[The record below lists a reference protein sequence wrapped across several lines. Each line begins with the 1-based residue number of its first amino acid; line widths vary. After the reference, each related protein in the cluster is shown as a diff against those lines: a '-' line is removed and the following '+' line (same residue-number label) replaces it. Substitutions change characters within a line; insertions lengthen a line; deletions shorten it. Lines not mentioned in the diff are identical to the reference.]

1 MKILIV
7 DDQCTQSIGLSQV
20 LRQLGYTDLRIAAS
34 AEDAYHQ
41 LHFHS
46 LDSGPVSCTIDMILM
61 DVNMP
66 GVNGIEACAFIKSS
80 PAWRDIPIIMVT
92 TSTEIKDLADAFN
105 AGAMDYIQK
114 PPIKDEL
121 NVRVR
126 SALRL
131 KYETDER
138 KRREYDLEVE
148 RERSEKLLLNILP
161 APIAT
166 RLKEGEEVIADQ
178 FDEATVL
185 FVDIANFTPLASTIP
200 PVELVDMLNGIFSKF
215 DSIVEKHELEKIK
228 TMGDA
233 YLAVGGLPMPKFD
246 HAEAVA
252 QAALEILEEFPRLTN
267 HGLQLRLGIHIGPVV
282 AGVIG
287 KNKFIYD
294 LWGDTVNI
302 ASRMQSHA
310 QPNTI
315 QVTAKT
321 YEHLKA
327 SFVLEPRGEIEVKG
341 RGAMQVYLLAG
352 RKSYYAAG
360 IEKISSEELQSI
372 NQ

>member
-7 DDQCTQSIGLSQV
+7 DDQRTQSIGLSRV
-20 LRQLGYTDLRIAAS
+20 LRQLGYADLLIASS
-34 AEDAYHQ
+34 AEEAYQQ
-41 LHFHS
+41 LRLNS
-46 LDSGPVSCTIDMILM
+46 LDAGPISCSVDIILM

-66 GVNGIEACAFIKSS
+66 GVSGIEACAAIKSN
-80 PAWRDIPIIMVT
+80 PVWRDIPIIMVT
-92 TSTEIKDLADAFN
+92 TSAEIKDLSDAFH

-138 KRREYDLEVE
+138 KKREYDLERE

-161 APIAT
+161 APIAA
-166 RLKEGEEVIADQ
+166 RLKEGEKVIADQ
-178 FDEATVL
+178 FEEVTVL
-185 FVDIANFTPLASTIP
+185 FVDIANFTPLASNIP
-200 PVELVDMLNGIFSKF
+200 PNQLVNLLNDIFSVF
-215 DSIVEKHELEKIK
+215 DSIVEKHGLEKIK

-233 YLAVGGLPMPKFD
+233 YMAVGGLPIPTRH

-252 QAALEILEEFPRLTN
+252 NAALDILEEFPKLTEDC
-267 HGLQLRLGIHIGPVV
+267 LQIRIGIHTGPVV

-302 ASRMQSHA
+302 ASRMQSQG
-310 QPNTI
+310 QPNNI
-315 QVTAKT
+315 QVSAKT
-321 YEHLKA
+321 YEHLKDG
-327 SFVLEPRGEIEVKG
+327 FQLKPRGEIEIKG
-341 RGAMQVYLLAG
+341 KGAMQTYIMMCRTCSL
-352 RKSYYAAG
+352 
-360 IEKISSEELQSI
+360 EKEKLPSRS
-372 NQ
+372 